1 MIVSGDKLVIHY
13 FFSFYFFFFF
23 VEFSFGMHT
32 HRVENPHKNAMKVQV
47 YL

>member
-13 FFSFYFFFFF
+13 FFFFFFF